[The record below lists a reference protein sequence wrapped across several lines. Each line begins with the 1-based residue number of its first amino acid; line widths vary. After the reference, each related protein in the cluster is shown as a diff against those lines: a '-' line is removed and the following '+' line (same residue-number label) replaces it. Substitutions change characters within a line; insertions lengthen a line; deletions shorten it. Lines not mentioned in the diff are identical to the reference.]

1 MRTKG
6 YIYIYEIKSKSCVT
20 SRPYLVV
27 TVHVKKEKR
36 KKKKVSKKEKKKTVH
51 YVDNSL
57 KSIYIYIK

>member
-36 KKKKVSKKEKKKTVH
+36 KKKRYPKRKKKK
-51 YVDNSL
+51 L
-57 KSIYIYIK
+57 YIT